1 MPSVAL
7 SALNLQSYSLFDK
20 VIRVYFYHSD
30 GVTYDLLDCPAP
42 GQGKVQVG
50 QGASGS
56 IQVNNTGR
64 KPTIRLKG
72 TLVGDPTQIHQS
84 DLRITNLY
92 VPQPLNTYKSIRVEA
107 GYRGAMKA
115 AFKAG
120 VHLAYQELPG
130 PDAVTL
136 FQVMIGD
143 LGVWRNTFFSGSYLP
158 GVLLHTSTGSGVLDD
173 IANKMGLT
181 LEYSASP
188 SLSVK
193 QPGLFLSGLLKDLF
207 PKIKKMFES
216 YSSIGTK
223 TGIELYLYGDKLI
236 CYTSN
241 TGRTAIPITVLD
253 FISHAKHSSAGYE
266 IQAPWIPG
274 LTPGQLVY
282 IDPRYFRQDFGGD
295 LVAVPGNVYIIYR
308 IDFDFCTTDSTNTM
322 TLLTLGAEGDV

>member
-42 GQGKVQVG
+42 GQGKVQGG

-107 GYRGAMKA
+107 GYRGVMKA

-136 FQVMIGD
+136 FQVMIGH
-143 LGVWRNTFFSGSYLP
+143 LGVWLNTFFSGSYTA
-158 GVLLHTSTGSGVLDD
+158 GTLLHTASNSGVLDD
-173 IANKMGLT
+173 IAKRMGLT
-181 LEYSASP
+181 LEYSANPNLVIQS
-188 SLSVK
+188 
-193 QPGLFLSGLLKDLF
+193 PGLSLSGLLKDLL
-207 PKIKKMFES
+207 PKIKQAFANS
-216 YSSIGTK
+216 NIPGVSS
-223 TGIELYLYGDKLI
+223 GIELYVYGDKLI

-295 LVAVPGNVYIIYR
+295 LVTVPGNVYIIYR

-322 TLLTLGAEGDV
+322 TLLTLGGGGTL